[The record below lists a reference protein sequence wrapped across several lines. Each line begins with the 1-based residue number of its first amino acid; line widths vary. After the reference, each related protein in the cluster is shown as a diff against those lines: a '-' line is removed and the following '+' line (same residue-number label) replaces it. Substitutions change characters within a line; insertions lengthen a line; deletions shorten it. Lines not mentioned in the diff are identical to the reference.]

1 MLELGV
7 ITLGQPTSMRQYG
20 REETIAALATPPG
33 EGGVAIIR
41 ISGKEAVSIAAQIFS
56 GPVQEFQ
63 SHTVH
68 FGDILSSD
76 KQVIDEGLLIV
87 MKSPRSYTGEDVV
100 ELHCHGGVVI
110 SKRILEAAFASG
122 ASPALP
128 GEFTFR
134 AFQNGKID
142 LAKAEAVQ
150 EIIAAKNERAQTN
163 ASAQLQGRLSQKIQN
178 FQKKITE
185 IAAVLEA
192 WVDFPEE
199 GLEFMTKEEMKEKLS
214 SVKEEMASLLSTFA
228 DGKVIKT
235 LPSLSLIGAPNV
247 GKSSLLNLLAG
258 KERAIVTSMPGTTR
272 DLIEEEIQIGAFTF
286 RLADTAGLRE
296 TESIVEKEGI
306 KRSYRSAEEA
316 DLVLF
321 VLDVTHSPPPEDPFL
336 ATLQKEKTVVVW
348 NKIDLPHSPLLLSS
362 FPHQVQVSAKMETG
376 LEELKKTILCAL
388 GQKGDLSK
396 EEVLLTNQRHYEALR
411 NGIQGIENILSG
423 LSTEVSPEFLAF
435 DIRFALKELGAI
447 IGSDVTEDILDTIF
461 STFCVGK

>member
-1 MLELGV
+1 
-7 ITLGQPTSMRQYG
+7 MRQYG
-20 REETIAALATPPG
+20 REETIAAIATPPG

-68 FGDILSSD
+68 FGDILSSN

-100 ELHCHGGVVI
+100 ELHCHGGVMI
-110 SKRILEAAFASG
+110 SRRVLEAAFASG

-142 LAKAEAVQ
+142 LAKAEA
-150 EIIAAKNERAQTN
+150 
-163 ASAQLQGRLSQKIQN
+163 
-178 FQKKITE
+178 E

-214 SVKEEMASLLSTFA
+214 LVKEEMVFLLSTFA

-235 LPSLSLIGAPNV
+235 LPSLSLIGSPNV

-272 DLIEEEIQIGAFTF
+272 DLIEEEIQIGALIF
-286 RLADTAGLRE
+286 RLTDTAGLRE

-306 KRSYRSAEEA
+306 KRAQRSAEEA
-316 DLVLF
+316 DLVLL
-321 VLDVTHSPPPEDPFL
+321 VLDVTHSSPPENSFL

-348 NKIDLPHSPLLLSS
+348 NKIDLPHSPLLLPS
-362 FPHQVQVSAKMETG
+362 FPHQVKVSAKMETG
-376 LEELKKTILCAL
+376 LEELKKVILCAL

-411 NGIQGIENILSG
+411 NSIQGIENILSG
-423 LSTEVSPEFLAF
+423 LSTEVSPEFLAC
-435 DIRFALKELGAI
+435 DIRFALKELGTI
-447 IGSDVTEDILDTIF
+447 IGADVTEDILDTIF